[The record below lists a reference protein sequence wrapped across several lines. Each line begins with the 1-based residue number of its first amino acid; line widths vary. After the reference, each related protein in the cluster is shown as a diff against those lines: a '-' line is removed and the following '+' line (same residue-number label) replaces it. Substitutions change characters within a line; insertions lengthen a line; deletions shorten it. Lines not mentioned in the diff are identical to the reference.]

1 MGEGSTETVQEIEDV
16 RDRLGDQIQELEGR
30 LSGVPS
36 SAKKAGVGVAGGL
49 AGLLVFRGIR
59 RRMKKRRASKIET
72 SLESAAD
79 LVPEGLKEAV
89 EERDWR
95 FWAGVAAGAIV
106 LFRLV
111 EVRQLR
117 KINKALRR

>member
-1 MGEGSTETVQEIEDV
+1 MGEGSTETVKEIEDV

-36 SAKKAGVGVAGGL
+36 SAKKTGVGVAGGL
-49 AGLLVFRGIR
+49 AGLLVLRGIR
-59 RRMKKRRASKIET
+59 RRIKKRRASKIES

-79 LVPEGLKEAV
+79 LVPEGLREAV